1 MTNKEVV
8 IEKDDCLV
16 QVGVSTSE
24 SFNFVSGM
32 EGCMNR
38 IAYVKVNGMEIQPQG
53 VFEFVTLAPLEV
65 LTKNGE
71 MYPRSNFIPEI

>member
-8 IEKDDCLV
+8 IEKDDCIV

-53 VFEFVTLAPLEV
+53 VFEFVTLDDLNALLNHV
-65 LTKNGE
+65 
-71 MYPRSNFIPEI
+71 

>member
-8 IEKDDCLV
+8 IEKDDCIV

-38 IAYVKVNGMEIQPQG
+38 IAYVKVNGIDIHPQG
-53 VFEFVTLAPLEV
+53 VFEFIDLEGLNALLDNV
-65 LTKNGE
+65 
-71 MYPRSNFIPEI
+71 

>member
-8 IEKDDCLV
+8 IEKDDCIV

-24 SFNFVSGM
+24 SFNFASGM

-38 IAYVKVNGMEIQPQG
+38 IAYVKVNGIDIQPQG
-53 VFEFVTLAPLEV
+53 VFEFIDLEGLNALLDNV
-65 LTKNGE
+65 
-71 MYPRSNFIPEI
+71 

>member
-8 IEKDDCLV
+8 IKKDDCLV

-53 VFEFVTLAPLEV
+53 VFEFIDLEGLNALLDNV
-65 LTKNGE
+65 
-71 MYPRSNFIPEI
+71 

>member
-8 IEKDDCLV
+8 IEKDDCIV

-38 IAYVKVNGMEIQPQG
+38 IAYVKVNGIDIQPQG
-53 VFEFVTLAPLEV
+53 VFEFIDLEGLNALLDNV
-65 LTKNGE
+65 
-71 MYPRSNFIPEI
+71 